1 MNKVLLTGNLTRDP
15 EMRHIPSSG
24 SMVANFGMAMNER
37 WNDARTGEQRESV
50 CFVEIEA
57 WNRQAELIGKYLRK
71 GSPILV
77 EGNLKFEQWEDDQ
90 GMTQNR
96 LRVRLQRFEFLGA
109 SPENAEADNTEQA
122 DDAQQSDNAEQAPEV
137 NESPDDNVP
146 F

>member
-15 EMRHIPSSG
+15 EIRHIPSSG

-77 EGNLKFEQWEDDQ
+77 EGNLKFEQ
-90 GMTQNR
+90 
-96 LRVRLQRFEFLGA
+96 
-109 SPENAEADNTEQA
+109 
-122 DDAQQSDNAEQAPEV
+122 
-137 NESPDDNVP
+137 
-146 F
+146 